1 LKRQYTRNREK
12 MPDLLLT
19 TIPKANIPAAVAY
32 EDEANTFTQQQTIAK
47 ASEASASE
55 VLAEYSVNDDSTSY
69 LRVKNDITTDGHFA
83 PTLHAYYSQGGNT
96 KPGLHITG
104 RILASQDS
112 GTVPGLILSAATG
125 GSAALTT
132 RPVLD
137 IQNATTSMLKVNAD
151 GSLTIDTNLKL
162 DPTGLTG
169 VRTFTFPDVTGQVTL
184 NQAANTFTLAQTINK
199 TAEASAAEIMLECKL
214 SDETT
219 GYARIKN
226 NSTTDAVFVPTWS
239 TLNNSGATQV
249 GSFDQALITPGHDS
263 GTVAVKVWDVRRSDL
278 NAITVRPGYQWR
290 IGGAEVL
297 KVLVDG
303 SLIIDTNIKLMSTG
317 LSAERAF
324 TFPDLAGQVA
334 TQEHTNT
341 FTALQTVNKASE
353 ASASEIVAHFSV
365 SDDATSYLRIRNDI
379 TTDGHFTPTIHGYY
393 STAGNTKPGLH
404 ITGRILASQDSGTV
418 PGLILSTATGGG
430 AALATRPVLDVQNA
444 TTSMLKI
451 NADGTLTIDTNLKL
465 DATGLTGVRTF
476 TWPDATDE
484 VVGKTATQDL
494 TNKTLTSPAI
504 TLANNTW
511 LKADAVDATDINVIG
526 VETSDSIFI
535 GQSSNTKIGSVYIN
549 PGMATTPFEIE
560 RANGFLQCGGPTRR
574 IMLAETGLT
583 AQRTFTWPDATDKV
597 VGEATAATLAAKTLT
612 TPTIN
617 GEKLTDLPKT
627 SAYTLLATDSIVR
640 ADASA
645 GAFTLT
651 LPAAATAGAGTVYTI
666 IRTDVASSTN
676 LLTIDANAS
685 ELINGQLTYI
695 LFPAESIIL
704 ECTGTAWECI
714 SQPEPTA
721 SGYYYEK
728 GATANQ
734 RYLAGML
741 NQTIALITSTTG
753 PVVNTL
759 YAMPFVVSRT
769 TKFDTISCEV
779 TTGGASS
786 EIRLGIYR
794 DTGNCYPGV
803 LIFDTGDIIATAGG
817 VKDVTITAGLQ
828 IFQPGLYWLTYEN
841 SATVP
846 QIRALPASGYLSLFP
861 GTFGTAIPAYAYT
874 VAHTVGALPNP
885 YTGSATKRT
894 AVSAVGSPIPAV
906 GLRPV

>member
-324 TFPDLAGQVA
+324 TFPDIAGEVMTLNG
-334 TQEHTNT
+334 TQ
-341 FTALQTVNKASE
+341 
-353 ASASEIVAHFSV
+353 
-365 SDDATSYLRIRNDI
+365 
-379 TTDGHFTPTIHGYY
+379 
-393 STAGNTKPGLH
+393 
-404 ITGRILASQDSGTV
+404 TG
-418 PGLILSTATGGG
+418 
-430 AALATRPVLDVQNA
+430 
-444 TTSMLKI
+444 
-451 NADGTLTIDTNLKL
+451 
-465 DATGLTGVRTF
+465 
-476 TWPDATDE
+476 
-484 VVGKTATQDL
+484 
-494 TNKTLTSPAI
+494 TNKTLT
-504 TLANNTW
+504 
-511 LKADAVDATDINVIG
+511 
-526 VETSDSIFI
+526 
-535 GQSSNTKIGSVYIN
+535 
-549 PGMATTPFEIE
+549 TP
-560 RANGFLQCGGPTRR
+560 
-574 IMLAETGLT
+574 
-583 AQRTFTWPDATDKV
+583 
-597 VGEATAATLAAKTLT
+597 TLT

-617 GEKLTDLPKT
+617 GSKMADPATKT
-627 SAYTLLATDSIVR
+627 GAYTLTATDSIIK

-645 GAFTLT
+645 SAFSLT
-651 LPAAATAGAGTVYTI
+651 LPAAATAGAGTTYTI
-666 IRTDVASSTN
+666 IRSDIASSTN

-685 ELINGQLTYI
+685 ELIGGNLTYI
-695 LFPAESIIL
+695 LYPSDVITIECDGAGWNIIGNSITI
-704 ECTGTAWECI
+704 THPGARFR
-714 SQPEPTA
+714 
-721 SGYYYEK
+721 K
-728 GATANQ
+728 GATPDR
-734 RYLAGML
+734 RYIAGMTL
-741 NQTIALITSTTG
+741 NSTLNTSTTG

-759 YAMPFVVSRT
+759 YAIPIYVAQT
-769 TKFDTISCEV
+769 TKFDTIECEV
-779 TTGGASS
+779 TTLGSGSNL
-786 EIRLGIYR
+786 RLGIYR
-794 DTGNCYPGV
+794 DDGNCYPGA
-803 LIFDTGDIIATAGG
+803 LMFDSGNISAASAGA
-817 VKDVTITAGLQ
+817 KSATITAAIQ
-828 IFQPGLYWLTYEN
+828 IFQPGLYWLAYEN

-846 QIRALPASGYLSLFP
+846 QVRALPGLSTCMPVIGWSSPL
-861 GTFGTAIPAYAYT
+861 GVATGGVAYS

-885 YTGSATKRT
+885 YTGSATIMT
-894 AVSAVGSPIPAV
+894 TSVVGAPIPAV
-906 GLRPV
+906 ALRAV